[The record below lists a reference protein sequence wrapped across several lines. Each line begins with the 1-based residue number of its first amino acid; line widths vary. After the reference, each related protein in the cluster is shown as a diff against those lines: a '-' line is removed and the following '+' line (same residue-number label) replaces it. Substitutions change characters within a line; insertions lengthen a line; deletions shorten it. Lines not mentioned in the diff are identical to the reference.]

1 MAEFTEVC
9 KQALRML
16 NADRASECLILCILP
31 DGNVYI
37 DGSPRS
43 RTIQAAKAEE
53 VEKYIMQ
60 WAAEHPGPVY
70 PTWREWQNAN
80 FPNADSII
88 RPCVFE
94 SEEYFNCVNK
104 NNCECCENERIPAD
118 IAEKLGIKPI
128 DNKGG
133 AGK

>member
-1 MAEFTEVC
+1 MAEFTEVMRQAQRLCAAHIDGDCALCPLFGVLTGC
-9 KQALRML
+9 K
-16 NADRASECLILCILP
+16 
-31 DGNVYI
+31 GNVCNAC
-37 DGSPRS
+37 D
-43 RTIQAAKAEE
+43 TKEIQNI
-53 VEKYIMQ
+53 VFN
-60 WAAEHPGPVY
+60 WAAEHPEPVY

-88 RPCVFE
+88 HPCVFE

-104 NNCECCENERIPAD
+104 NSCECCENERIPAD
-118 IAEKLGIKPI
+118 IAEKLGVKPI

>member
-16 NADRASECLILCILP
+16 NADRARECLILCILP

-53 VEKYIMQ
+53 VEKYIMK
-60 WAAEHPGPVY
+60 WAAEHPEPVY
-70 PTWREWQNAN
+70 PTWKEWQETN
-80 FPNADSII
+80 FPDADSYMCPI
-88 RPCVFE
+88 PFGAMTQ
-94 SEEYFNCVNK
+94 EECGDMNCTDCMNR
-104 NNCECCENERIPAD
+104 RIPKY
-118 IAEKLGIKPI
+118 IAKKLGIKPTE
-128 DNKGG
+128 NKGG
-133 AGK
+133 TGK